1 MRSNYTRNEK
11 LFVNWVLHFW
21 NLDQIV
27 NIFLKKKTLIIHV
40 SPKLGTTN
48 NVVKYMPKKFRF
60 SKSFDKQYGKR
71 WKRLLKSPRQHPIHV
86 HWSLWRKVSWKKSLL
101 VVWKILRVFVNTLN
115 ADDKY
120 SVLNRDILAQLIEI
134 QLSKKQKNSY
144 QFFSALWKS
153 SSNFEHF

>member
-1 MRSNYTRNEK
+1 MRSNYTRNK
-11 LFVNWVLHFW
+11 KRFVNWVLHFW

-40 SPKLGTTN
+40 SPKLGTAN
-48 NVVKYMPKKFRF
+48 NLVKYMPKKFRF
-60 SKSFDKQYGKR
+60 SRPFDKQYGKR

-86 HWSLWRKVSWKKSLL
+86 HWTLWRKVSWKNPLL
-101 VVWKILRVFVNTLN
+101 VIWKILRVFVNTLN

-134 QLSKKQKNSY
+134 QLSKKFLWI
-144 QFFSALWKS
+144 FFCIM
-153 SSNFEHF
+153 EI